1 MLREV
6 KVVILTREDNE
17 TRKMFSGRRTFGE
30 QEEFQK
36 IKTVNRYRE
45 KISVSVGKVKEIQ
58 KEKEKIKQEKWNTL

>member
-1 MLREV
+1 MLSEV

-17 TRKMFSGRRTFGE
+17 TRKIFSGRRTFGE

-58 KEKEKIKQEKWNTL
+58 KEKKKIKREKQNTL

>member
-1 MLREV
+1 MLSEV

-58 KEKEKIKQEKWNTL
+58 KEKKKIKREKQNTL